1 MATITSQVRKTFP
14 KVAPRLHPRTIRRYN
29 QHLTFTFHGYHQRMS
44 CRQRYC
50 RFKQTAR
57 VAVLGLAA
65 FCASGLA
72 ANASVAG
79 EVSYR
84 LDPVHTRLAFQVSHA
99 GFSRPVG
106 TFSRIEGELQ
116 FDEANWSAAKL
127 KVRIPMTTLDLGD
140 ANWREKILDRTFF
153 DAKKF
158 PEAVFESTQVE
169 TTGSNTAK
177 VTGNLTLHGVTRPV
191 TLSVTFNALRRHP
204 LTFKKTAGFSATGTL
219 RRSDFGMDSWKNLV
233 GDDVSLIIEAEAQLA
248 KSSADA
254 DADARAQDKGAAGAP
269 AQ

>member
-29 QHLTFTFHGYHQRMS
+29 QHLTFTFNGYHPPMS

-50 RFKQTAR
+50 RFEQTAR

-72 ANASVAG
+72 ASASVAG
-79 EVSYR
+79 DASYL

-99 GFSRPVG
+99 GFSHPVG

-116 FDEANWSAAKL
+116 FDETNWSAAKL

-191 TLSVTFNALRRHP
+191 ILSVTFNALRRHP

-233 GDDVSLIIEAEAQLA
+233 GDDISLIIEAEAQLA
-248 KSSADA
+248 KSNADGN
-254 DADARAQDKGAAGAP
+254 ARAQDKGAAGAP